1 MNTCLNPVPLTQL
14 GPEQFLAQKPFPW
27 ITIPGFLDEKLFK
40 DLCRTMP
47 DVSQLTR
54 EFGKTRGYGQESHD
68 RWSLQYR
75 DGLPLSPAWQAF
87 IDSLKSKE
95 YERFIRRL
103 FGLKPHEQIVFTM
116 HWHYAG
122 TGCSVSPHVDASR
135 KLGSHIF
142 YFHTDEDWDNTW
154 GGQTVV
160 LDDGGTMPRHSAPAF
175 NRFKEIASSTITNN
189 HSFIF
194 KRTEH
199 SWHGVKPLTCP
210 ENRLR
215 KVFIV
220 VINRVT
226 PQVLWRMLRGK
237 DADGHKL
244 R

>member
-1 MNTCLNPVPLTQL
+1 MNSCLNQVPLVQL
-14 GPEQFLAQKPFPW
+14 GSEQFLTRKPFPW
-27 ITIPGFLDEKLFK
+27 IDIPGFLDDKVFEA
-40 DLCRTMP
+40 LCRTLP
-47 DVSQLTR
+47 DLSQLTR
-54 EFGKTRGYGQESHD
+54 EFGKERGYGQNSHD

-75 DGLPLSPAWQAF
+75 EGLNISPEWKEF
-87 IDSLKSKE
+87 ITFLHSKE
-95 YERFIRRL
+95 YEQFIRRL
-103 FGLKPHEQIVFTM
+103 FGLMPNEPIVFTM

-122 TGCSVSPHVDASR
+122 AGCSVSPHVDASR

-142 YFHTDEDWDNTW
+142 YFHTDDEWDKSW

-160 LDDGGTMPRHSAPAF
+160 LDDGGTMPPHSAPSF
-175 NRFKEIASSTITNN
+175 DDFKEVAASTITNN

-199 SWHGVKPLTCP
+199 SWHGVRPLTCP
-210 ENRLR
+210 SDRLR

-226 PQVLWRMLRGK
+226 AQVLWRKLRGK
-237 DADGHKL
+237 DADGYRL